1 MVKILSTPDVMV
13 VVAAVSAVILSTF
26 NVVAVVAAV
35 AAVIELVVEPSD
47 FDDNWLVGRFL

>member
-13 VVAAVSAVILSTF
+13 VVAAVAAVILSTF

-35 AAVIELVVEPSD
+35 AAVIELVVEPSG